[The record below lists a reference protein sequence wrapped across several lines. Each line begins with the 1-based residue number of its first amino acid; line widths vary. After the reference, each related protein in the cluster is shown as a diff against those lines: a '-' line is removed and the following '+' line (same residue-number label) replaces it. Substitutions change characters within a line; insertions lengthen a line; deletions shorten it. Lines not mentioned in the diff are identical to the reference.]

1 MFIYTQMASY
11 PISNLGDITFT
22 SARPS
27 TSTNNYIAVP
37 TPTGTSGEA
46 FLTTHVTQTVSNKT
60 LDSSNKLGTN
70 QLLSADSHLITFPA
84 ATSTLATTN
93 TEQTITAAKEFSSTT
108 EFTGVATLHDP
119 VIMRTEGS
127 NSNSIGIPTS
137 GTLATV
143 GNEETFTNKTLTTP
157 VIASLYQATGGGL
170 ISLPTTSTPVTLA
183 TTANLNADSTEL
195 KTVLNNLLE
204 YLRNW
209 ISVGNLSMSD
219 VRSTVDPDNLLDYT
233 PAANQGQ

>member
-1 MFIYTQMASY
+1 M
-11 PISNLGDITFT
+11 ISH
-22 SARPS
+22 SQARPS
-27 TSTNNYIAVP
+27 TTSNDFIAIP
-37 TPTGTSGEA
+37 TPTGTAGEA

-70 QLLSADSHLITFPA
+70 QLLSSDSHLITFPA

-119 VIMRTEGS
+119 VIIRTEGS
-127 NSNSIGIPTS
+127 NTNTLGIPTS
-137 GTLATV
+137 GTLATT
-143 GNEETFTNKTLTTP
+143 GNQETFTNKTLTTP

-195 KTVLNNLLE
+195 KTVLNNLLN
-204 YLRNW
+204 YMQNW

-219 VRSTVDPDNLLDYT
+219 VRSTVDPDNLLDYSPSAT
-233 PAANQGQ
+233 P

>member
-22 SARPS
+22 SARPA

-108 EFTGVATLHDP
+108 EFTGVA
-119 VIMRTEGS
+119 

-137 GTLATV
+137 GTLATTD
-143 GNEETFTNKTLTTP
+143 NQETFTNKTLTTP